1 MTPNEPDLDEFRATL
16 EGAGRRCT
24 RQRRAVYAALRRTG
38 HHPTAEEVHRAVK
51 LDLARISLAT
61 VYKALEV
68 LVRSGLASRLG
79 GDGGSARY
87 DARGDRHYHLRDL
100 RSGAV
105 EDLPTEYDP
114 DLLAKVDRS
123 LADDLHRRGF
133 RLTGYRL
140 ELIGFYEG
148 HPPADGVE
156 P

>member
-1 MTPNEPDLDEFRATL
+1 
-16 EGAGRRCT
+16 
-24 RQRRAVYAALRRTG
+24 
-38 HHPTAEEVHRAVK
+38 
-51 LDLARISLAT
+51 

-68 LVRSGLASRLG
+68 LVSSGLAARLG
-79 GDGGSARY
+79 GDGGSSRY
-87 DARGDRHYHLRDL
+87 DARSDRHYHLRDL
-100 RSGAV
+100 RSGLV

-114 DLLAKVDRS
+114 DLLAKVDPA

-148 HPPADGVE
+148 HQPAEGVE